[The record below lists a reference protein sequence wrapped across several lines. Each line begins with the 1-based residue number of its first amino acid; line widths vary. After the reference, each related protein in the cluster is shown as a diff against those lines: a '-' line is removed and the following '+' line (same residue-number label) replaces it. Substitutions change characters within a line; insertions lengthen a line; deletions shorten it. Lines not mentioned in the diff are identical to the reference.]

1 MADVDAR
8 FLRGLF
14 DEEGSLHAGGR
25 TALYRL
31 YGLEGLLYV
40 GISVA
45 PLTRVRTHLRE
56 QPWRSLVVGIRIDYP
71 EDAEAAEREAVWSE
85 HPKYNVIFNG
95 VRPPP
100 PPDRVAR
107 LRNELSLERRRLAEF
122 EAAVPESTTHLRLIV
137 RAIEAKQARIAGLL
151 ARLEEAEAGRREVPE
166 QVRRVERRVFGS
178 GPDGPQGAGSAQ

>member
-1 MADVDAR
+1 MADVDAQ

-85 HPKYNVIFNG
+85 HPKYNVVFNG

-122 EAAVPESTTHLRLIV
+122 EAAVPESTTHLRLIA
-137 RAIEAKQARIAGLL
+137 RGIEAKRARIAKLL
-151 ARLEEAEAGRREVPE
+151 ARIEEAVAARAEVPQ
-166 QVRRVERRVFGS
+166 QVRRVE
-178 GPDGPQGAGSAQ
+178 